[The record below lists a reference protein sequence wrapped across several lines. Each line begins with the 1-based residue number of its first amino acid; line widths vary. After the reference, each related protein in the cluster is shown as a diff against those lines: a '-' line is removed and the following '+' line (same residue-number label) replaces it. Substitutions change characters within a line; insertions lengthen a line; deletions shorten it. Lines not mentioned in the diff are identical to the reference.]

1 MGKVV
6 SDQADG
12 LRRLMAHSPARLVA
26 IVGSSAAVGATS
38 VALNLA
44 AALAQSGKDV
54 LLLDEQS
61 GLQSVSAIWKI
72 AAAGTWSDVATQ
84 RMRLEAA
91 AGFSAC
97 GVQVL
102 SAGPAM
108 SKTIENV
115 HAMFQGRLVLIDA
128 ALDSEGALS
137 PLASQADEILVVL
150 QPQAASITA
159 AYVCVKRLQ
168 YAHGLQ
174 QLRTLINCA
183 ASAAEAQRV
192 LTNLSNTGNRYLAL
206 ALSPVGCVMADPR
219 LPRAQQ
225 LNLSVVE
232 AFQTSPSAIDFRR
245 IAAEL
250 LQWPWRSPA
259 GRLPVPIQAT
269 ATGKRQSDRLPEPS

>member
-12 LRRLMAHSPARLVA
+12 LRRLMAQSPARLVA
-26 IVGSSAAVGATS
+26 VVGSSAGVGATS

-44 AALAQSGKDV
+44 AALAHLGKDV

-61 GLQSVSAIWKI
+61 GAQSASAIWKI
-72 AAAGTWSDVATQ
+72 AATGTWSDVVTQ

-91 AGFSAC
+91 AGFAAC

-102 SAGPAM
+102 AAKPAM
-108 SKTIENV
+108 SETIENV
-115 HAMFQGRLVLIDA
+115 HAMFQGRVVLIDA

-137 PLASQADEILVVL
+137 TLASQADEILVVL
-150 QPQAASITA
+150 QPQVASITA
-159 AYVCVKRLQ
+159 AYVCVKRLH
-168 YAHGLQ
+168 YAHGRQ

-206 ALSPVGCVMADPR
+206 ALSPAGCVMADPR

-232 AFQTSPSAIDFRR
+232 AFQASPSAIDFRR

-250 LQWPWRSPA
+250 LQWPWRSP
-259 GRLPVPIQAT
+259 GERMPVSTQA
-269 ATGKRQSDRLPEPS
+269 AVGKRQSNRLPEPG

>member
-26 IVGSSAAVGATS
+26 VVGSSVAVGATS

-44 AALAQSGKDV
+44 AALAQLGKDV
-54 LLLDEQS
+54 LLLDEKSGAQS
-61 GLQSVSAIWKI
+61 ASAIWKI
-72 AAAGTWSDVATQ
+72 SAAGTWSDVVTQ
-84 RMRLEAA
+84 RMRLDAA

-102 SAGPAM
+102 SAEPAM
-108 SKTIENV
+108 SKAIENI
-115 HAMFQGRLVLIDA
+115 HTLFQGQLVLIDA

-150 QPQAASITA
+150 QPHVAAIKA
-159 AYVCVKRLQ
+159 AYVCVKRLH
-168 YAHGLQ
+168 YAHGRQ
-174 QLRTLINCA
+174 QLRTLMNCA
-183 ASAAEAQRV
+183 ASTAEAQRV
-192 LTNLSNTGNRYLAL
+192 LTNLSDTGNRYLAL
-206 ALSPVGCVMADPR
+206 ALSPAGSVMADPY

-225 LNLSVVE
+225 LHLSVVE

-259 GRLPVPIQAT
+259 NRLPAS
-269 ATGKRQSDRLPEPS
+269 AHAAAGKYQSGRLPEPG

>member
-1 MGKVV
+1 MGKIV

-12 LRRLMAHSPARLVA
+12 LRRLMAGSPARLVA
-26 IVGSSAAVGATS
+26 VVGSSAAVGATS

-44 AALAQSGKDV
+44 AALTQLGKDV
-54 LLLDEQS
+54 LLLDEHS
-61 GLQSVSAIWKI
+61 GPQSVNAIWKI
-72 AAAGTWSDVATQ
+72 GAAGTWSDVVTQ
-84 RMRLEAA
+84 RMQLEAA
-91 AGFSAC
+91 AGFAAC

-102 SAGPAM
+102 SAEPAM
-108 SKTIENV
+108 SGTSDNV
-115 HAMFQGRLVLIDA
+115 HAMLQGRLVLIDA

-159 AYVCVKRLQ
+159 AYACVKRLQ

-183 ASAAEAQRV
+183 ASAVEAQRV
-192 LTNLSNTGNRYLAL
+192 LNNLSNTGNRYLAL
-206 ALSPVGCVMADPR
+206 ALEPAGCVMLDPR

-225 LNLSVVE
+225 LHLSVVE
-232 AFQTSPSAIDFRR
+232 AFQASPSAIDFRR

-259 GRLPVPIQAT
+259 AGLPAPIRT
-269 ATGKRQSDRLPEPS
+269 ATGRRQSDWLPEPS